1 MLTTVYVYLG
11 EATYTGSRAFEW
23 HSPEVGARHKLMLF
37 LAQAT
42 DESQPSV
49 ATREL
54 GRFGFTKAEL
64 APGKAILVES
74 LNAPKMQAF
83 QKHYEEA
90 LDAGSS
96 IVWYPDRL
104 QQHAT

>member
-1 MLTTVYVYLG
+1 LTTVYVYLG
-11 EATYTGSRAFEW
+11 DATYTGECEFEW
-23 HSPEVGARHKLMLF
+23 HSPEIGARHKLMLF
-37 LAQAT
+37 LAQAAAEPQQT
-42 DESQPSV
+42 L
-49 ATREL
+49 ATQEL
-54 GRFGFTKAEL
+54 GRFGFAQAVL

-74 LNAPKMQAF
+74 LNASTMQAF

-96 IVWYPDRL
+96 IVWYPDRV